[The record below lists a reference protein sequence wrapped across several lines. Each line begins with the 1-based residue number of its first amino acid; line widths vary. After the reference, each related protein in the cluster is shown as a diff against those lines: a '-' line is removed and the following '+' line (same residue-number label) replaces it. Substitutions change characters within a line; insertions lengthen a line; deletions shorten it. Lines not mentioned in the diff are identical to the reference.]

1 MIQQLNDSTSEAI
14 QQLNDSTKMFNLYLK
29 LGFEHLLDLA
39 AYDHLLFVI
48 ALTVVYQLAEWK
60 KLLILVTAFTIG
72 HSITLALAVLD
83 VIQFPATIIEWLIPI
98 TILLT
103 AAYNL
108 WTLSA
113 TDGDSATQKTDL
125 NIKYFAALFFGLIHG
140 MGFSNFLKSA
150 LMPGEEQQ
158 IVWQLL
164 AFNLGIEMGQL
175 VIVGMVVLIN
185 FLVLNF
191 LKVNK
196 QNWIKIVNTLVM
208 VFCIWIIGGLLE

>member
-1 MIQQLNDSTSEAI
+1 
-14 QQLNDSTKMFNLYLK
+14 MFNLYLK

-83 VIQFPATIIEWLIPI
+83 IIQFPATIIEWLIPI

-108 WTLSA
+108 WTVNE
-113 TDGDSATQKTDL
+113 TNDDSAIQKNRL
-125 NIKYFAALFFGLIHG
+125 NIKYISALFFGLIHG

-150 LMPGEEQQ
+150 LMPGEEHQL
-158 IVWQLL
+158 VWQLL
-164 AFNLGIEMGQL
+164 AFNLGIEAGQL
-175 VIVGMVVLIN
+175 VIVGIVILVN
-185 FLVLNF
+185 FLILN
-191 LKVNK
+191 LLSVKK
-196 QNWIKIVNTLVM
+196 QSWIKIVNTTVM
-208 VFCIWIIGGLLE
+208 VLCIWIISGLLK

>member
-1 MIQQLNDSTSEAI
+1 
-14 QQLNDSTKMFNLYLK
+14 MFNLYLK

-83 VIQFPATIIEWLIPI
+83 IIQFPANIIEWLIPI

-175 VIVGMVVLIN
+175 VIVGIVILVN
-185 FLVLNF
+185 FLVLN
-191 LKVNK
+191 LLGMNK
-196 QNWIKIVNTLVM
+196 RNWIKIVNTLVM

>member
-1 MIQQLNDSTSEAI
+1 
-14 QQLNDSTKMFNLYLK
+14 MFNLYLQ

-48 ALTVVYQLAEWK
+48 ALTIVYQISEWK

-83 VIQFPATIIEWLIPI
+83 IIQFPATIIEWLIPI

-108 WTLSA
+108 WTVRE
-113 TDGDSATQKTDL
+113 TDIGSNVQKSTL
-125 NIKYFAALFFGLIHG
+125 NVKYFSALFFGLIHG

-150 LMPGEEQQ
+150 LMPGEEHLL
-158 IVWQLL
+158 VWQLL
-164 AFNLGIEMGQL
+164 AFNLGIELGQL
-175 VIVGMVVLIN
+175 VIVGIVVLVN
-185 FLVLNF
+185 FLALNI
-191 LKVNK
+191 LDIKK
-196 QNWIKIVNTLVM
+196 QKWITMVNTAIM
-208 VFCIWIIGGLLE
+208 IFCIWIIRNLVT

>member
-1 MIQQLNDSTSEAI
+1 
-14 QQLNDSTKMFNLYLK
+14 MFNLYLK

-39 AYDHLLFVI
+39 AYDHLLFII
-48 ALTVVYQLAEWK
+48 ALTIVYQLSEWK

-83 VIQFPATIIEWLIPI
+83 IIQFPANIIEWLIPI

-108 WTLSA
+108 WTVNGTNA
-113 TDGDSATQKTDL
+113 DPAIQKTRPGGKPSSNL
-125 NIKYFAALFFGLIHG
+125 NVKYFTALFFGLIHG

-150 LMPGEEQQ
+150 LMPGEEHQL
-158 IVWQLL
+158 VWQLL

-175 VIVGMVVLIN
+175 VIVGIVVLVN
-185 FLVLNF
+185 FLILNL
-191 LKVNK
+191 LKVK
-196 QNWIKIVNTLVM
+196 KRTWIKIVNITVVVLCV
-208 VFCIWIIGGLLE
+208 WIISGLLQ

>member
-1 MIQQLNDSTSEAI
+1 
-14 QQLNDSTKMFNLYLK
+14 MFNLYLK

-48 ALTVVYQLAEWK
+48 ALTVVYQLTEWK
-60 KLLILVTAFTIG
+60 KLLVLVTAFTIG

-83 VIQFPATIIEWLIPI
+83 IIQFPKDIIEWLIPI

-108 WTLSA
+108 FTA
-113 TDGDSATQKTDL
+113 NKPTKL
-125 NIKYFAALFFGLIHG
+125 NVKYIAALFFGLIHG

-150 LMPGEEQQ
+150 LMPGEEHLL
-158 IVWQLL
+158 VWQLL

-175 VIVGMVVLIN
+175 LIVGVVLLVN
-185 FLVLNF
+185 FIVLNILG
-191 LKVNK
+191 LKK
-196 QNWIKIVNTLVM
+196 RNWITLVNIVVM
-208 VFCIWIIGGLLE
+208 ILCIWIIGGLLKA